1 MLALGIIAF
10 CINWVLAWGLI
21 RGNSGP
27 TPIAIMIAAATGVTF
42 AMGIVMSLVMV
53 KLGFSQGT
61 AIGEAMDV
69 AVYYGLPAAAWAS
82 WCASQQNRRDAAE
95 EPRRRYRY

>member
-1 MLALGIIAF
+1 MLVLGIIAF
-10 CINWVLAWGLI
+10 CINWVLAWGLV

-27 TPIAIMIAAATGVTF
+27 VPIAIMTTATTGITF
-42 AMGIVMSLVMV
+42 AMGIVISLAMV
-53 KLGFSQGT
+53 KFGFSQG
-61 AIGEAMDV
+61 AAVGQAMDV

-95 EPRRRYRY
+95 SRARYRY